1 MRKIL
6 KNKIVWFMV
15 IVTASPFILLEK
27 ILKITGA
34 MTAFSTWNKS
44 HNERKKRL
52 ADIRRKKLVSKIKK
66 ELQCKNVSLVPAFWL
81 GSNCNGAYSN
91 GSIKINSKINGIA
104 VVATAYH
111 EDRHYQQE
119 KTNPDCLKGYIKA
132 NDDYQ
137 GYRKQHVEKDAR
149 RYSYVMTMR
158 YAKTEFG
165 VIKYNVFAV
174 LYRLTYHPWKNKNNN
189 KTLR

>member
-6 KNKIVWFMV
+6 DNKIVWFMV

-27 ILKITGA
+27 ILKATGA
-34 MTAFSTWNKS
+34 MTAFSTWNKKY
-44 HNERKKRL
+44 NERKKRL

-66 ELQCKNVSLVPAFWL
+66 GLQCKDVSLFPAFWL
-81 GSNCNGAYSN
+81 GDNCHGAYSN
-91 GSIKINSKINGIA
+91 GSIKINSEINGIA
-104 VVATAYH
+104 VVAAAYH

-119 KTNPDCLKGYIKA
+119 KINPGCFKGYIKA
-132 NDDYQ
+132 DDDYQ
-137 GYRKQHVEKDAR
+137 GYIKQHVEKDAR

-174 LYRLTYHPWKNKNNN
+174 LYRLAYHPWKNKN

>member
-15 IVTASPFILLEK
+15 IVAASPFILLEK
-27 ILKITGA
+27 ILKRTGVV
-34 MTAFSTWNKS
+34 TAIKGRK
-44 HNERKKRL
+44 ERKRRL
-52 ADIRRKKLVSKIKK
+52 THIRRKRLVNKIKK
-66 ELQCKNVSLVPAFWL
+66 ELQCKNVSLFPTFWL
-81 GSNCNGAYSN
+81 GSGCNGAYVN
-91 GSIKINSKINGIA
+91 GSIMIGSKTNGISL
-104 VVATAYH
+104 VATVYH

-119 KTNPDCLKGYIKA
+119 KTNPNCFKGYIEA
-132 NDDYQ
+132 DDDYQ
-137 GYRKQHVEKDAR
+137 GYIKQHVEKDAR

-174 LYRLTYHPWKNKNNN
+174 LYRLAYHPWKNKNKN
-189 KTLR
+189 LR

>member
-27 ILKITGA
+27 ILKITGVMSA
-34 MTAFSTWNKS
+34 IKS
-44 HNERKKRL
+44 RNERKKRL

-66 ELQCKNVSLVPAFWL
+66 ELQCKNVSLFPAFWL
-81 GSNCNGAYSN
+81 GRDCNGAYGN
-91 GSIKINSKINGIA
+91 GSIKISSKANGIA

-119 KTNPDCLKGYIKA
+119 KTNPNCFKGYIQA
-132 NDDYQ
+132 DDDYQ
-137 GYRKQHVEKDAR
+137 GYIKQHVEKDAR
-149 RYSYVMTMR
+149 RYSYVKTMR
-158 YAKTEFG
+158 YAKAEFG
-165 VIKYNVFAV
+165 TTKFMVFAA
-174 LYRLTYHPWKNKNNN
+174 LYRIEYHPWKNKN
-189 KTLR
+189 KDLR

>member
-1 MRKIL
+1 MKKIL
-6 KNKIVWFMV
+6 DNKIVWFMV

-27 ILKITGA
+27 ILKITGVMSA
-34 MTAFSTWNKS
+34 IKS
-44 HNERKKRL
+44 RSERKKRL

-66 ELQCKNVSLVPAFWL
+66 ELQCKNVSLFPAFWL
-81 GSNCNGAYSN
+81 GNNCHGVYSN
-91 GSIKINSKINGIA
+91 GSIKINSETNGIA

-119 KTNPDCLKGYIKA
+119 KTNPDLFKGYIKA
-132 NDDYQ
+132 DDDYQ
-137 GYRKQHVEKDAR
+137 GYIKQHVEKDAR

-174 LYRLTYHPWKNKNNN
+174 LYRLAYHPWKNKN
-189 KTLR
+189 KDLR

>member
-1 MRKIL
+1 MKKIL
-6 KNKIVWFMV
+6 DNKIVWLLV
-15 IVTASPFILLEK
+15 VVTASPFILLEK

-52 ADIRRKKLVSKIKK
+52 ADVRRKKLVNKIKK
-66 ELQCKNVSLVPAFWL
+66 ELQCKNVSLFPAFWL
-81 GSNCNGAYSN
+81 GKNCNGVYGN
-91 GSIKINSKINGIA
+91 GSIKINSETNGIA

-119 KTNPDCLKGYIKA
+119 KTNPDCFKGYIKA
-132 NDDYQ
+132 DDDYQ
-137 GYRKQHVEKDAR
+137 GYIKQHVEKDAR

-174 LYRLTYHPWKNKNNN
+174 LYRLAYHPWKNKN
-189 KTLR
+189 KDLR

>member
-1 MRKIL
+1 M
-6 KNKIVWFMV
+6 VMV
-15 IVTASPFILLEK
+15 IASPFILLEK
-27 ILKITGA
+27 ILKRTGVVSA
-34 MTAFSTWNKS
+34 IKS

-52 ADIRRKKLVSKIKK
+52 ADIRRKRLVNKIKK
-66 ELQCKNVSLVPAFWL
+66 ELQCKNVSLFPAFWL
-81 GSNCNGAYSN
+81 GRNCNGVYSN
-91 GSIKINSKINGIA
+91 GSIKINSETNGIA

-119 KTNPDCLKGYIKA
+119 KTNPDCFKGYIKA
-132 NDDYQ
+132 DDDYQ
-137 GYRKQHVEKDAR
+137 GYIKQHVEKDAR

-174 LYRLTYHPWKNKNNN
+174 LYRLAYHPWKNKNKN
-189 KTLR
+189 LR